1 MNSAPLPVN
10 PAMRLLAP
18 AKINLHLRVG
28 SPTPDGF
35 HPLLSWM
42 CAVSLFDTLTLS
54 RAEPDTDSPL
64 IQLSSDDPGLPCDAT
79 NLIVRCGHVL
89 ADAIAAQRGVT
100 HDTREGGDVS
110 VRASDSF
117 RGNEGTLGSVG
128 LFAIRAALQKRI
140 PMGAGLGG
148 GSSDGAIAMM
158 GLNRLWVAGLG
169 PDELAELAARCGSDL
184 PFFFHGPSS
193 ICTGRGQ
200 IVKPTPPPVA
210 RWGVLMLPK
219 IAMPTPAVYR
229 KFDELRLGDARSLVQ
244 PPDWIAWAKL
254 PAQEL
259 LPRLVNDLETP
270 AFAIC
275 PELGSLR
282 KEIESR
288 LSQPVRMSGSGS
300 SLFTL
305 FNDRPSAQEA
315 AEMIAMQQDVTA
327 PVVQLAPAIDDGLNV
342 TPEVL

>member
-1 MNSAPLPVN
+1 MNAAPLPVN
-10 PAMRLLAP
+10 PAMRLPAP

-28 SPTPDGF
+28 PPTPDGF

-54 RAEPDTDSPL
+54 RAEPADRVPL
-64 IQLSSDDPGLPCDAT
+64 IQLSCDEPALACDAT

-89 ADAIAAQRGVT
+89 ADAIAAQRSVT
-100 HDTREGGDVS
+100 HDTREGGTVS
-110 VRASDSF
+110 VRASESF

-128 LFAIRAALQKRI
+128 LFAVRAALQKRI

-148 GSSDGAIAMM
+148 GSSDGAIAML
-158 GLNRLWVAGLG
+158 GLNRLWVANLG

-184 PFFFHGPSS
+184 AFFFYGPSS

-210 RWGVLMLPK
+210 RWGVLALPK

-229 KFDELRLGDARSLVQ
+229 KFDEMRLGDARRLTE
-244 PPDWIAWAKL
+244 PPDWIAWSQLMA
-254 PAQEL
+254 AEL
-259 LPRLVNDLETP
+259 LPRLVNDLEAP
-270 AFAIC
+270 AFAIR

-282 KEIESR
+282 TEIESR

-305 FNDRPSAQEA
+305 FDDRSGAEQA
-315 AEMIAMQQDVTA
+315 AEKIVSEYRVMAR
-327 PVVQLAPAIDDGLNV
+327 VVELAPAIDDLNV
-342 TPEVL
+342 TLETL